1 MEDTM
6 HEYYGARAPEYDAV
20 YLKPERQANLREI
33 EPWLPTVFVGASL
46 LEVACGTG
54 YWTQF
59 ISRTATNV
67 LAIDAAAETLNIAV
81 NRFSSNNTKY
91 VLGDAY
97 ALPDTTEFL
106 DAGFAG
112 FWISHV
118 PKARLRSFLDGFHKV
133 LTSGARVVL
142 LDNRYVVGSS
152 TPISERDIDGNT
164 YQVRRLADGST
175 HRILKNFLTHDDL
188 RQATDGLVTDLQFH
202 EWDYFWALEYTGKA
216 ESRPKDEQLIL
227 LFSASPID
235 H

>member
-1 MEDTM
+1 MEDVT
-6 HEYYGARAPEYDAV
+6 HEYYGARAPEYDTV

-33 EPWLPTVFVGASL
+33 ETWLPTVFAGASL

-67 LAIDAAAETLNIAV
+67 LAIDAASETLNIAV

-97 ALPDTTEFL
+97 ALPETAEFF

-133 LTSGARVVL
+133 LTPGARVVL
-142 LDNRYVVGSS
+142 LDNRYVEGSS
-152 TPISERDIDGNT
+152 TPISERDADGNT
-164 YQVRRLADGST
+164 YQVRGLADGSK

-188 RQATDGLVTDLQFH
+188 RQATDGLATDLQFH
-202 EWDYFWALEYTGKA
+202 EWDYFWALEYTTKLHG
-216 ESRPKDEQLIL
+216 I
-227 LFSASPID
+227 
-235 H
+235 